1 MVGRDPLEVVILVRI
16 QVPQQILYTSRMSES
31 MPTRSEK
38 EPTRKEKIISLA
50 RELFESQETFSF
62 SGIDPE
68 GYLEMK
74 AGDEEAPGYTTPT
87 DEIIERMKNEGI
99 KIVLGKNPQSG
110 NVYVLPAQ
118 SIDIEMDS
126 MSPKRLQISEEMNEK
141 LKELI
146 QLIRG

>member
-1 MVGRDPLEVVILVRI
+1 
-16 QVPQQILYTSRMSES
+16 MSEDI
-31 MPTRSEK
+31 PIHSEK

-50 RELFESQETFSF
+50 KELFESQETFPF
-62 SGIDPE
+62 LGVDPG

-118 SIDIEMDS
+118 STDIEMDS
-126 MSPKRLQISEEMNEK
+126 MSPKRLQISEGMNEK
-141 LKELI
+141 LRELI
-146 QLIRG
+146 LLVRG